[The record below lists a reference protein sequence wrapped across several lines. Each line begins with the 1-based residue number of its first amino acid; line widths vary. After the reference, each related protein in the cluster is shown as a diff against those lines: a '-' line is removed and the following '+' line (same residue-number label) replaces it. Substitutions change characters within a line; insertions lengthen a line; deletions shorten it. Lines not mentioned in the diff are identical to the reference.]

1 MTAGHGDNVKGRHRS
16 FRLGDA
22 LPGMERYG
30 CEGQGRGQI
39 KHRAPGLALLVV
51 LLWATCSAA
60 GAQETAVILADPA
73 DPYVA
78 LAREMAAAEGLPLVE
93 SLDEALARE
102 PVYLLWVASP
112 DYLSDEA
119 LVAIGLAMRGR
130 ESTVSTGIISGNSM
144 EQARALWQRAAE
156 VRGEQVYAANSAN
169 PAGHR
174 EAEIL
179 GPEGSS
185 QPLTKSRFL
194 ASLAAADYLTFTG
207 HGSQTALYLEEGVA
221 VRAADL
227 PRLGPVVVATGSCNT
242 FRLWEENSLALAL
255 VSRGAAA
262 YAGFAYS
269 PNEGYLLGEFEGL
282 PLRYTWPEFPAGH
295 AVQVQNRGTLAGFAS
310 FPYYF
315 LLGDPRLAL
324 QEKAPY
330 QLVEDR
336 AEDGGRMQRYAGA
349 PAGVIPVRVAG
360 GARYSFVEVEGVTAG
375 WEGQP
380 FYNARLQMAD
390 VGPDKFL
397 LLEHQGGD
405 FVLRL
410 RPEPSWFW
418 VAGDTLLDSL
428 DNTLLFLQ
436 DHGGAVMFLAAAG
449 LLLLLVLFFQARR
462 SRDRGATLRRL
473 GLAALPGLAAAALHA
488 IYALARIDA
497 LTITSKNVGLSVLF
511 PASTFVVVTCGAFL
525 FLHARSWRGRAFA
538 LAVGTLP
545 ALAPAVLLF
554 AVVSVLDELA
564 LGSRLGTGLWNN
576 RMALQ
581 SLITLPVLA
590 LPLAAGLTLLLRWD
604 GGARGRSAP
613 VPPAR
618 PGELPMRVDAQN

>member
-1 MTAGHGDNVKGRHRS
+1 MKDKHRP
-16 FRLGDA
+16 FRLGGA
-22 LPGMERYG
+22 LPGLELYG
-30 CEGQGRGQI
+30 YGGQGRGQI
-39 KHRAPGLALLVV
+39 KHRAAGLALLLV

-60 GAQETAVILADPA
+60 EAQETAVILADPA
-73 DPYVA
+73 DPYHT

-102 PVYLLWVASP
+102 PVYLLWVVSP
-112 DYLSDEA
+112 DHLSDEV
-119 LVAIGLAMRGR
+119 LVAFGLAMRGR
-130 ESTVSTGIISGNSM
+130 EPAISTGIISGNSM
-144 EQARALWQRAAE
+144 EQARALWQRASE
-156 VRGEQVYAANSAN
+156 VRGAEVYAANSAN

-174 EAEIL
+174 KAEIL
-179 GPEGSS
+179 GPEGSR

-207 HGSQTALYLEEGVA
+207 HGSQTTLYLEEGVA

-295 AVQVQNRGTLAGFAS
+295 AIQVQNQGTLAGFAS
-310 FPYYF
+310 FPYYY

-324 QEKAPY
+324 QAEAPY

-336 AEDGGRMQRYAGA
+336 AEDGGRIQRYAGA
-349 PAGVIPVRVAG
+349 PAGVVPVRVAG

-375 WEGQP
+375 WEGQL

-397 LLEHQGGD
+397 LFEHQGGD

-410 RPEPSWFW
+410 RPEPSWLW
-418 VAGDTLLDSL
+418 VVGDTLLDSL

-436 DHGGAVMFLAAAG
+436 DHGGAMMFLAAAG
-449 LLLLLVLFFQARR
+449 LLLLLALFWQARR
-462 SRDRGATLRRL
+462 GGDRAATLRRL

-488 IYALARIDA
+488 VYALARIDA
-497 LTITSKNVGLSVLF
+497 LTITSKNVGLSILF

-554 AVVSVLDELA
+554 AVMTVLDELV
-564 LGSRLGTGLWNN
+564 LGSRLGTGPWNN

-581 SLITLPVLA
+581 ALITLPVLA
-590 LPLAAGLTLLLRWD
+590 LPLAAGLALLLRWD
-604 GGARGRSAP
+604 RGARGRGAP
-613 VPPAR
+613 VPPSRR
-618 PGELPMRVDAQN
+618 PGEIPRRADAQN